1 MGNKG
6 FAMHSPRSPI
16 YGETL
21 ARCAHAVYP
30 LDFSGRRH
38 AGGLADQCFKVV
50 RNAFLRNPSKTFL
63 GTYDIHMGEIYVYM
77 DPRCN
82 KCEEK
87 TWKNIQLNILPCAK
101 MKAHGKPQG
110 YAVCL
115 EGSSRQ
121 RFAGQD

>member
-38 AGGLADQCFKVV
+38 AGGLARREPRFV
-50 RNAFLRNPSKTFL
+50 RS
-63 GTYDIHMGEIYVYM
+63 YV
-77 DPRCN
+77 D
-82 KCEEK
+82 
-87 TWKNIQLNILPCAK
+87 
-101 MKAHGKPQG
+101 GK
-110 YAVCL
+110 
-115 EGSSRQ
+115 Q
-121 RFAGQD
+121 RFCDA